1 MLSRLKRGHSSLI
14 VHFIVKINCTYP
26 WETNSGL
33 GGLTCFMQVPAHTT
47 LLSPLWGHYG
57 LIMYGMVRTECTV
70 TYCFKALPRSPAL
83 EHSDLV
89 VQVMSGSSALTTCV
103 NFLKCKVY
111 HVLVLS
117 WTYSLNCNIHVIF
130 LDTMIIGLHMYS
142 FTTHVY
148 PLDTNYKVFYGSLL
162 QMMKSKN
169 SIKLE
174 IFDVFQLSLYWRRTN
189 IFHFSYWLLE
199 NNWNH
204 QISGKLVCLLSPC
217 TGI

>member
-1 MLSRLKRGHSSLI
+1 VLINTKNLTLSCGWSKHSDCSLFWPVISRRKNQWYSFIVTFGAKSLTDMVTSVPPYETFNLIVWWSKALLRSHVQRTMLSRLKRGHSSLI

-89 VQVMSGSSALTTCV
+89 VQVMSGMH
-103 NFLKCKVY
+103 N
-111 HVLVLS
+111 
-117 WTYSLNCNIHVIF
+117 WTYIW
-130 LDTMIIGLHMYS
+130 Y
-142 FTTHVY
+142 
-148 PLDTNYKVFYGSLL
+148 
-162 QMMKSKN
+162 
-169 SIKLE
+169 
-174 IFDVFQLSLYWRRTN
+174 LS
-189 IFHFSYWLLE
+189 
-199 NNWNH
+199 
-204 QISGKLVCLLSPC
+204 
-217 TGI
+217 